1 MRRFGR
7 RPCYGQAAFRTR
19 YPPERA
25 VGMDV
30 KIYVGNLPRSMT
42 GADLDHLFAQAGDV
56 KAVDLMTDRVTGGCK
71 GYAYI
76 TMSAQSEADRAVSMF
91 DAYALEDHLLK
102 VTLARPR
109 EQRGFRSAN

>member
-1 MRRFGR
+1 M
-7 RPCYGQAAFRTR
+7 
-19 YPPERA
+19 E
-25 VGMDV
+25 V

-42 GADLDHLFAQAGDV
+42 GTDLSFLFARAGEV
-56 KAVDLMTDRVTGGCK
+56 TAVDLMTDSVTGGCK

-91 DAYALEDHLLK
+91 DAYAVEEHLLK

-109 EQRGFRSAN
+109 EQRGFRAV